1 MHLTPLLLLT
11 GAMLC
16 VLLLAVQAE
25 IIKRVN
31 PDGTVT
37 YIVPQKV
44 PSAPQLGPC
53 GTSPDDP
60 QTLPSASDAYQAT
73 LLRLQTDPTNA
84 ECRREALRL
93 GRLFRAMSREDGK
106 LTIYDESA
114 IANDLNAAGPSAG
127 GPVPVPVPSG
137 AVPAPESA
145 IPSPGVPAPIPES
158 AVPSTSP
165 YR

>member
-16 VLLLAVQAE
+16 VPLLAVQAE

-37 YIVPQKV
+37 YIVPQEV

-60 QTLPSASDAYQAT
+60 QTLPSAADAYHTT
-73 LLRLQTDPTNA
+73 LLRLQADPLNA
-84 ECRREALRL
+84 DCRREALLL
-93 GRLFRAMSREDGK
+93 GRLFRLMAGQDGK
-106 LTIYDESA
+106 LA
-114 IANDLNAAGPSAG
+114 L
-127 GPVPVPVPSG
+127 
-137 AVPAPESA
+137 
-145 IPSPGVPAPIPES
+145 
-158 AVPSTSP
+158 
-165 YR
+165 